1 MSLAKVWHFFLHWTI
16 WGHMFIHSHMDIFQA
31 DGNILLHFGYMQYVN
46 IFHADGKILWH
57 FALVVCTWI
66 FFHVDV
72 LACHCLYFPSWKIF
86 FMILIYFMAYSYA
99 ESIFYSCMDFFMRM
113 VKFVWHIGWIVCSIY
128 NTNIFLMLMF

>member
-1 MSLAKVWHFFLHWTI
+1 MAFWLYEVCIFIPKWIFFMRMVTFYDILVI
-16 WGHMFIHSHMDIFQA
+16 CSMYIHYRIVMCHA

-46 IFHADGKILWH
+46 MFHADGKILWH

-99 ESIFYSCMDFFMRM
+99 ESIFYSRMDFSC
-113 VKFVWHIGWIVCSIY
+113 GW
-128 NTNIFLMLMF
+128 